1 MRIFV
6 LVFLL
11 FVQLSASVDNDMDG
25 VDNDMDRCPN
35 TPFFELVDKTGCT
48 TKKIT
53 AKEKDHY
60 DIMLGAAYVKMNTG
74 ETDILVS
81 FVADYYYENLIF
93 TLFTQPYSQQDTYDG
108 VDFYLSVNYKIIMDN
123 FTIKLGPGVVLPV
136 NAHSNAETDYF
147 FNVNLNYK
155 IDKFD
160 LNFYYKYTYMND
172 MLTQNIDTKVVSIG
186 YYLFDTTYANVSYST
201 EKSIY
206 KGIEDIENAALILNH
221 AFTEHWFANVRFTSG
236 LSDSANDSSATIN
249 LGYYF

>member
-1 MRIFV
+1 MRFFIF
-6 LVFLL
+6 LSLL
-11 FVQLSASVDNDMDG
+11 FVQLSASADNDMDG
-25 VDNDMDRCPN
+25 VDNNMDRCPN

-108 VDFYLSVNYKIIMDN
+108 TDFYLSVTYKVIMDN
-123 FTIKLGPGVVLPV
+123 FTIKLGPGIVLPV
-136 NAHSNAETDYF
+136 NAASSAETDYYL
-147 FNVNLNYK
+147 NVNLNYK

-160 LNFYYKYTYMND
+160 MNLYYKYTYMND
-172 MLTQNIDTKVVSIG
+172 LFTQNTDTKIVSIG
-186 YYLFDTTYANVSYST
+186 YYLFDTTYVNLLYST

-206 KGIEDIENAALILNH
+206 KGNEDIENAALILNH
-221 AFTEHWFANVRFTSG
+221 AVTEHWFMNLRFTYG
-236 LSDSANDSSATIN
+236 LSDSANDFSTTVN